1 MVTIESDTKM
11 NLTMFLCSGT
21 PTPSELKSTLAAF
34 YETKPS
40 LNTIWD
46 FSAADLTELTPE
58 KISELA
64 GFLKHT
70 SHSRAGGR
78 SALIF
83 SQSQLISMT
92 ARLNTLAELEIED
105 ATIKIFDT
113 RDKAQQWIAG

>member
-1 MVTIESDTKM
+1 MVTIESEVQM

-21 PTPSELKSTLAAF
+21 PTPSELRNTLTAF
-34 YETKPS
+34 YESDPS

-46 FSAADLTELTPE
+46 FSGADLAELTAE

-64 GFLKHT
+64 GFLKNT

-83 SQSQLISMT
+83 SHEQLTSMSD
-92 ARLNTLAELEIED
+92 RLENVAEFHIED

-113 RDKAQQWIAG
+113 IDKARHWIDT